1 MVARASSNAEN
12 PVSLFLR
19 KPIDDLIAEAASTS
33 EHGLRRVLGPINLM
47 SLGVGAIIGT
57 GIFVL
62 VGTAAARY
70 AGPGIVFSILI
81 AGFACALAGL
91 CYAEFAAMIPM
102 AGSAYTYGYAT
113 LGEFMAW
120 IIGWDLMLEYLFS
133 AATVAVGWSGWVTSL
148 LRDVGL
154 PLSPAWSN
162 APGSSLVQV
171 PGSATWVAV
180 TDQLSSSLAAG
191 GVDIASLPH
200 ATGILN
206 VPAII
211 GVLLVTALL
220 AIGIRES
227 ARVNN
232 TAVFIKVSIVL
243 TFIVLGAWYLTGHR
257 DLAAT
262 NWKPFVPPNTGEFGH
277 FGWSGVLRGAGVIFF
292 AYIGFDAVS
301 TTAQEAKNPQRDMPI
316 GILGSLVICTVLYIL
331 VSGVVTGIVPFP
343 QLDVPEPIALAVER
357 MGFGTL
363 ASLMKIGVVAGLTS
377 VMLVTLLGQ
386 TRVFYAMSRDGLL
399 PPAFSTLHKRFR
411 TPFGAT
417 LLTGI
422 ACATIAGL
430 LPLALL
436 GELVSIG
443 TLLAFGVVCAGV
455 WYLRRKEPDRV
466 RPFRTPMVPL
476 VPILGIITCVGM
488 MAGLP
493 LDTWLRLLIWLAI
506 GFVIYFLYGRKH
518 SVLQK
523 AAARRS

>member
-1 MVARASSNAEN
+1 MN
-12 PVSLFLR
+12 LFLR
-19 KPIDDLIAEAASTS
+19 KSIDGLVAEAGADS
-33 EHGLRRVLGPINLM
+33 EHGLRRVLGPINLL
-47 SLGVGAIIGT
+47 SLGIGAIIGT

-70 AGPGIVFSILI
+70 AGPGIVYSILI
-81 AGFACALAGL
+81 AGTACAFAGL
-91 CYAEFAAMIPM
+91 CYAEFASMIPM
-102 AGSAYTYGYAT
+102 SGSAYTYGYAT
-113 LGEFMAW
+113 LGEFFAW

-148 LRDVGL
+148 LRDLGL
-154 PLSPAWSN
+154 PLSAAWSN
-162 APGSSLVQV
+162 APGAKLIQA
-171 PGSATWVAV
+171 PGSESWVTL
-180 TDQLSSSLAAG
+180 TDQLTASLAAS
-191 GVDIASLPH
+191 GVDVATLPH

-232 TAVFIKVSIVL
+232 TAVFIKLSIVIA
-243 TFIVLGAWYLTGHR
+243 FIAVGIWFIAGHHT
-257 DLAAT
+257 LAAT
-262 NWKPFVPPNTGEFGH
+262 NWHPFVPPNTGEFGH

-316 GILGSLVICTVLYIL
+316 GILGALLICTVLYIL
-331 VSGVVTGIVPFP
+331 VSGVVTGVVPYA

-363 ASLMKIGVVAGLTS
+363 AMLMKIGVVAGLTS

-386 TRVFYAMSRDGLL
+386 TRVFYAMSKDGLL
-399 PPAFSTLHKRFR
+399 PSAFSTLHARFR

-417 LLTGI
+417 LLTGV
-422 ACATIAGL
+422 ACASIAGL
-430 LPLALL
+430 MPLALL

-443 TLLAFGVVCAGV
+443 TLLAFVVVCAGV
-455 WYLRRKEPDRV
+455 LYLRRTEPNRM
-466 RPFRTPMVPL
+466 RPFRTPFVPV
-476 VPILGIITCVGM
+476 VPILGIIICTAM
-488 MAGLP
+488 MLGLP
-493 LDTWLRLLIWLAI
+493 GDTWIRLAVWLVI
-506 GFVIYFLYGRKH
+506 GFVIYFAYSRHH

-523 AAARRS
+523 AAAARPQ

>member
-1 MVARASSNAEN
+1 VITNRGGAGVN
-12 PVSLFLR
+12 LFLR
-19 KPIDDLIAEAASTS
+19 KSIDDLVAESNATS
-33 EHGLRRVLGPINLM
+33 EHGLRRVLGPINLI

-62 VGTAAARY
+62 IGTAAARY
-70 AGPGIVFSILI
+70 AGPAIIFSILL

-91 CYAEFAAMIPM
+91 CYAEFASMIPM

-113 LGEFMAW
+113 LGEFFAW

-148 LRDVGL
+148 MRDLGL
-154 PLSPAWSN
+154 ALSPEWSN
-162 APGSSLVQV
+162 APGLHLVQT
-171 PGSATWVAV
+171 PGSAAWVAV
-180 TDQLSSSLAAG
+180 TDQLAASLAKT
-191 GVDIASLPH
+191 GVDITTLPH
-200 ATGILN
+200 ATGVLN
-206 VPAII
+206 VPAMI
-211 GVLLVTALL
+211 GVLLVTTLL
-220 AIGIRES
+220 AIGIQES

-243 TFIVLGAWYLTGHR
+243 TFIALGVWFIAGHH
-257 DLAAT
+257 DVAAT
-262 NWKPFVPPNTGEFGH
+262 NWHPFVPPNTGEFGH

-316 GILGSLVICTVLYIL
+316 GMLGSLVICTVLYIL
-331 VSGVVTGIVPFP
+331 VSGVVTGIVPYA

-363 ASLMKIGVVAGLTS
+363 AMLMKIGVVAGLTS

-386 TRVFYAMSRDGLL
+386 TRVFYAMSKDGLL
-399 PPAFSTLHKRFR
+399 PSAFSTLHRRFR

-417 LLTGI
+417 WLTGV
-422 ACATIAGL
+422 ACALIAGL

-443 TLLAFGVVCAGV
+443 TLLAFVVVCAGV
-455 WYLRRKEPDRV
+455 LYLRRKEPDRP

-476 VPILGIITCVGM
+476 VPVLGIITCVGM
-488 MAGLP
+488 MLGLP
-493 LDTWLRLLIWLAI
+493 HDTWIRLAVWLII
-506 GFVIYFLYGRKH
+506 GFVIYFGYSRHH
-518 SVLQK
+518 SVLQRD
-523 AAARRS
+523 AAQRG